1 MRITNVYNLPQ
12 QLVDVVSGDYQPKEK
27 QYSCTTILKSTRQI
41 ILERKYNDVLTQD
54 VSDMAWLIF
63 GIAVHSI
70 IENGKETDSQ
80 FKEEY
85 LKEDLGKFCKEL
97 EGYKLSGRSDLI
109 DLEKGEIVD
118 WKTCSVWKVL
128 FGDYEDWRKETLIY
142 AWLVKQIGFDI
153 RKARIVAFIKD
164 HKKSE
169 AKYKKDYPQF
179 PVHTVEFE
187 FTDKDFADIEEFIIN
202 KFLEIKHYENA
213 EDFDLPM
220 CTLEERFNSGDS
232 FAIKKKGN
240 VRAMKVHKTLD
251 EARNHLINLNNKY
264 PGQYEIEE
272 RKGIDKKCV
281 EGYCKCCKQCP
292 YYLMNYDEDIKEIS
306 MELAENTEVI

>member
-12 QLVDVVSGDYQPKEK
+12 QLVDVVSSDYQPKEN
-27 QYSCTTILKSTRQI
+27 QYSCTTILKPTRQI
-41 ILERKYNDVLTQD
+41 ILERKYFNDIEQD

-70 IENGKETDSQ
+70 IENGKETDTQ

-85 LKEDLGKFCKEL
+85 LIEDLGKFCKEL

-128 FGDYEDWRKETLIY
+128 FKDYEDWKKETLIY
-142 AWLVKQIGFDI
+142 AWLVKQLGFDV

-164 HKKSE
+164 HKKNE

-179 PVHTVEFE
+179 PVHTEEFY
-187 FTDKDFADIEEFIIN
+187 FTDKDFAEIEEFIIN

-220 CTLEERFNSGDS
+220 CTYKERFNSGDT

-240 VRAMKVHKTLD
+240 VKALKVHKTLP
-251 EARNHLINLNNKY
+251 EAREHLINLENKY
-264 PGQYEIEE
+264 PGVYEIEE
-272 RKGIDKKCV
+272 RKGEDTKCLN
-281 EGYCKCCKQCP
+281 YCSCCKQCP
-292 YYLMNYDEDIKEIS
+292 YYLMNYDEDIKEITLE
-306 MELAENTEVI
+306 MAEREI